1 MDYIPEL
8 DWDGRNG
15 SFVFGFGPMHQ
26 IGLEFCFIIRDA
38 RAIQRFE
45 RVFTFSLSFSFFSL
59 WFPLCFFSASCSLS
73 CLHGRSGRVS
83 LPSALVF
90 VCSLLCSSP
99 SKRWDHRTVFRSDQI
114 RQSINQPR
122 KKNSNNPCFPLQLLL
137 FSNVKC
143 LIPLIHLHTSDL
155 TQHHSNSCRNMEN
168 IFPLLACILID
179 WPQTIQR

>member
-1 MDYIPEL
+1 MGVLFSGLGQCIRS
-8 DWDGRNG
+8 DW
-15 SFVFGFGPMHQ
+15 SFVSSSGMLAQSSALSVYLPFLFPSLFFLFGF
-26 IGLEFCFIIRDA
+26 LCA
-38 RAIQRFE
+38 
-45 RVFTFSLSFSFFSL
+45 FSLHLARCHACMDAQVGSAFQVPSFSYVRSYVHHRPKDGITGPFF
-59 WFPLCFFSASCSLS
+59 
-73 CLHGRSGRVS
+73 
-83 LPSALVF
+83 
-90 VCSLLCSSP
+90 
-99 SKRWDHRTVFRSDQI
+99 DQI
-114 RQSINQPR
+114 RSDNQSINQG